1 MKVVTP
7 KQMNQIDKI
16 CIDHFGIPGVV
27 LMENAALIVVEEI
40 ITFLGNVS
48 GKRVLVIAGK
58 GNNGGDAFAVSR
70 HLYNKGALVSL
81 FITASKNDITGDGA
95 INLSIA
101 EKSGIE
107 PIEVVK
113 EQSIDKIKTEME
125 KADLIVD
132 GMLGT
137 GLKGEITGIL
147 AEIIRLVNCSG
158 VPVFSI
164 DIPSGINGE
173 TGKVMGTCIK
183 ATRTISFGLPKV
195 GLLVHPGCEFT
206 GQLIIADI
214 GIPQK
219 AINSINI
226 KLNTI
231 QDSYVSQVLPVRLPD
246 THKGSYGKIF
256 IIGGSLGMTGAG
268 YLAAAGALRVGGGL
282 VCLGIPS
289 TLVCKSYPGILEV
302 ISIPLEDRKSGYLS
316 KDSIS
321 VILGQMKTMTVTAIG
336 PGLSTREDVHEVVF
350 SVIENSDIPLIIDA
364 DGLNV
369 LACDIDVLK
378 KLRVPAVI
386 TPHPGE
392 MARLAG
398 ISIREVQNNRIEIA
412 QEFASNWKVI
422 TVLKGAKTIVAL
434 PGGEIY
440 INPTGNSGMATAG
453 SGDVLTGVISG
464 LIGQG
469 MRPEEAAISGVYLH
483 GLAGDRVAEVK
494 GVYGLN
500 ARDIVEELPYTIKK
514 AANVI

>member
-1 MKVVTP
+1 
-7 KQMNQIDKI
+7 
-16 CIDHFGIPGVV
+16 
-27 LMENAALIVVEEI
+27 
-40 ITFLGNVS
+40 
-48 GKRVLVIAGK
+48 
-58 GNNGGDAFAVSR
+58 
-70 HLYNKGALVSL
+70 LVSL

-132 GMLGT
+132 GILGT
-137 GLKGEITGIL
+137 GLKGEVTGIL
-147 AEIIRLVNCSG
+147 ADIIRLVNHSE
-158 VPVFSI
+158 VPVISI

-173 TGKVMGTCIK
+173 TGKIMGTCIK
-183 ATRTISFGLPKV
+183 AVRTISFGLPKV

-214 GIPQK
+214 GMPQK
-219 AINSINI
+219 AIDSISI

-231 QDSYVSQVLPVRLPD
+231 QDSYVSQILPVRLPN

-256 IIGGSLGMTGAG
+256 IISSSIGMTGAG
-268 YLAAAGALRVGGGL
+268 HLAAAGALRVGGGL
-282 VCLGIPS
+282 VYLGVPS
-289 TLVCKSYPGILEV
+289 TVVCQHPPAFLEV
-302 ISIPLEDRKSGYLS
+302 ITIPLEDRKSGYLS
-316 KDSIS
+316 EDSIS
-321 VILGQMKTMTVTAIG
+321 SVLRQMETMTVTAIG
-336 PGLSTREDVHEVVF
+336 PGLSTRGDVGEVVY
-350 SVIENSDIPLIIDA
+350 SVIENSNIPLIIDA

-369 LACDIDVLK
+369 LACNIDVLK
-378 KLRVPAVI
+378 KLKAPAII

-392 MARLAG
+392 MARLTG
-398 ISIREVQNNRIEIA
+398 ISIQEVQNNRIEVA
-412 QEFASNWKVI
+412 QEFARKWKII
-422 TVLKGAKTIVAL
+422 TVLKGAKTVVAL
-434 PGGEIY
+434 PRGEAY

-453 SGDVLTGVISG
+453 SGDVLTGIISG

-483 GLAGDRVAEVK
+483 GMAGDQVANVK
-494 GVYGLN
+494 GMHGLN

-514 AANVI
+514 VANVTKF